1 MKLKLLKG
9 NRAQL
14 EMELLLKIAERNIS
28 EQELQ
33 ALFAPLK
40 RRARLSVVRNARD
53 AVTPSASAIQQA
65 LSNSFDK

>member
-14 EMELLLKIAERNIS
+14 EMELLLKIAERKLS

-40 RRARLSVVRNARD
+40 RRAQLSIVRDSSRT
-53 AVTPSASAIQQA
+53 TPLPAPAQLA
-65 LSNSFDK
+65 DVK